1 LSSKKTSVFIEAIKM
16 MIHYPLKRGRALFF
30 LPLLVS
36 LLSLLPLAAGSG
48 ARGGPLLF
56 QVHFMNPLRGLSLP
70 EAGAIL
76 RGDTGPLAKAA
87 GLPGGFTLYADKNI
101 APDLAREYPQM
112 RFTECDAVTAPPES
126 DRGAVL
132 ISDLRGMAPSMKIL
146 PVEGCYPW
154 GAMGD
159 DYGLK
164 KDAPYPLLKDWATP
178 WEPSKHVTV
187 AQTGV
192 TAMTRAFTTEV
203 RRHGDILRPVR
214 AVRHITAEADLAVTS
229 NEVSFIEKCP
239 TPLPDRMAFCSP
251 CDFLDILKYAGFDV
265 IELTGNHNND
275 YGREAGLD
283 TINRYKKEGMRY
295 FGGGIDINEA
305 GCVCYVKSGDTTFAF
320 VGFNEYGPREA
331 WATERGSGA
340 ARLTL
345 QGFRSG
351 IEEAVRKADV
361 VIVTVQWGNEDDP
374 VAAPRQVEY
383 FHMAADMGA
392 HIMVSSSAHRAMGQ
406 EFYRG
411 KFISYGLGNF
421 LFDQMQTVNHRRG
434 LIARYH
440 IYNRRHIQTELIP
453 YLLYNHS
460 EPRIVSGREARELF
474 DYVYRYSRGP
484 VFH

>member
-1 LSSKKTSVFIEAIKM
+1 M
-16 MIHYPLKRGRALFF
+16 MIRSPLKRRKALFL
-30 LPLLVS
+30 LPLLIPLLGS
-36 LLSLLPLAAGSG
+36 LLTAAGSG
-48 ARGGPLLF
+48 AGGQLLF

-76 RGDTGPLAKAA
+76 RGDAGSLAKAA
-87 GLPGGFTLYADKNI
+87 GLPGGFTVYADKNI
-101 APDLAREYPQM
+101 APELSREYPQLK
-112 RFTECDAVTAPPES
+112 FTECDAAGAPPES
-126 DRGAVL
+126 DRGAIL
-132 ISDLRGMAPSMKIL
+132 LSDLRGIVPSMKIL
-146 PVEGCYPW
+146 PVDRRYPW
-154 GAMGD
+154 GAMDD
-159 DYGLK
+159 DYALK
-164 KDAPYPLLKDWATP
+164 KGAPYPLIRDWAAA
-178 WEPSKHVTV
+178 WESPKHVTV
-187 AQTGV
+187 VQTGV
-192 TAMTRAFTTEV
+192 TAMTRAFTSEV

-229 NEVSFIEKCP
+229 NEVSFVEKCP
-239 TPLPDRMAFCSP
+239 VPLPDRMSFCSP
-251 CDFLDILKYAGFDV
+251 CDFLDILKYAGFDI

-283 TINRYKKEGMRY
+283 TIKQYRKEGMRY
-295 FGGGIDINEA
+295 FGGGADISEA
-305 GCVCYVKSGDTTFAF
+305 NSVCYMKSGDMTFAF
-320 VGFNEYGPREA
+320 LGFNEYGPREA

-345 QGFRSG
+345 RGFRSG

-374 VAAPRQVEY
+374 VPTARQVEY
-383 FHMAADMGA
+383 FHMAAGMGA

-421 LFDQMQTVNHRRG
+421 LFDQMQSVNHRRG

-440 IYNRRHIQTELIP
+440 FYNRRHIQTELIP

-460 EPRIVSGREARELF
+460 EPRIVSGKDAKELF

-484 VFH
+484 VFAGGADRIPR